1 MKVMVPVVHPTNSH
15 PIQIVCLTKTDNRT
29 EKLKGELVPNN
40 FEFICYFS
48 MEKLIG

>member
-1 MKVMVPVVHPTNSH
+1 MVPVVHPTNSH
-15 PIQIVCLTKTDNRT
+15 PIQIVCLTKTDNGT
-29 EKLKGELVPNN
+29 EKLNGELVPNN